1 MTKKFVVALLAGGL
15 LALLVW
21 MTGSV
26 FVARNDEMHARR
38 AAIEEAWNEVDAAI
52 AARADVVPHLAK
64 TIRKFGGR
72 ALGEELAGVRRRL
85 AEASDRAER
94 IAAND
99 ALDRALAGLPEL
111 AGRRPHLQTDSD
123 FARLQDELADAE
135 IRLGVER
142 RRYNQAV
149 QDYNT
154 YIQLFPN
161 TLVAWVKGFEREP
174 AYFRTSEEARQGP
187 PPVSFSGPAPAA
199 ETTPEK

>member
-1 MTKKFVVALLAGGL
+1 MTKTLVVTLLAGGL
-15 LALLVW
+15 LASLVW
-21 MTGSV
+21 TAGSV
-26 FVARNDEMHARR
+26 VITRNDEMQARR
-38 AAIEEAWNEVDAAI
+38 AAIGGAWTEVDAAI
-52 AARADVVPHLAK
+52 AARAEVVPHLAK
-64 TIRKFGGR
+64 TIREFGGR
-72 ALGEELAGVRRRL
+72 ALGEELVGARRRL
-85 AEASDRAER
+85 AEASVRAER
-94 IAAND
+94 ITAND
-99 ALDRALAGLPEL
+99 ALDQALAGLPEL
-111 AGRRPHLQTDSD
+111 VERRPDLQTDSG

-135 IRLGVER
+135 IRLGVGR

-187 PPVSFSGPAPAA
+187 PPVSFSEPAA